1 MKNVFFAVLMAV
13 LAVLP
18 VFPGGSGE
26 TKKQE
31 SNAVKEPETKKPV
44 ELVYYRYA
52 NKTHNLYQVPV
63 IEAFEKANPDVKIKS
78 VEVTSG
84 AYEGLAQKTLL
95 AFASGIYPD
104 TAQVGYTYM
113 PTMVGSGRA
122 VALDEFMD
130 SDPKFDKSNLYPA
143 MMDLGSLSGKHYMIP
158 LGTSTPVLLI
168 NVDLF
173 KAVGLDPARPPKSWA
188 EARDAAAKLKAAG
201 YQGIL
206 WGWSITGNWI
216 FQTLL
221 ENAGGR
227 MAYPGNAKVD
237 FNGEAGVK
245 TMEYL
250 ADLARSGL
258 MPVTDQLIQ
267 TFVAGKLG
275 MLVDS
280 TFQRVNTPG
289 QAKFPVVL
297 APVPTPT
304 GKEPIVPAGGNG
316 IMMFAKDAEKRKIAW
331 RFLRFVTEGEASR
344 LVAETSGY
352 TPANQKMVEILKKE
366 HAKDPN
372 FTMTLDQVA
381 RVVPWHAWPGQS
393 SNKIDQMLKDMQ
405 ESILL
410 GKKKPKEALDETA
423 EQVNALLAK

>member
-1 MKNVFFAVLMAV
+1 MKRLLIAAAIVVLGA
-13 LAVLP
+13 LP
-18 VFPGGSGE
+18 AYSGGSGE
-26 TKKQE
+26 
-31 SNAVKEPETKKPV
+31 AVKKETKPV

-63 IEAFEKANPDVKIKS
+63 MEAFEKANPDVKIKS
-78 VEVTSG
+78 VEIASG
-84 AYEGLAQKTLL
+84 GYESLAQKTLL
-95 AFASGIYPD
+95 AFASGMYPD

-130 SDPKFDKSNLYPA
+130 SDPKFDKNNLFPA
-143 MMDLGSLSGKHYMIP
+143 MMKLGSLSGKHYMIP
-158 LGTSTPVLLI
+158 LGTSTPVMLI

-173 KAVGLDPARPPKSWA
+173 KAVGLDPERPPKTWV
-188 EARDAAAKLKAAG
+188 EARTAAEKLKAAG

-221 ENAGGR
+221 ENSGGR
-227 MAYPGNAKVD
+227 MANPENSKVA
-237 FNGEAGVK
+237 FNGEAGLK

-250 ADLARSGL
+250 AGLAADGL
-258 MPVTDQLIQ
+258 MPVTDQMIQ

-289 QAKFPVVL
+289 QAKFPVRL
-297 APVPTPT
+297 APVPTPA
-304 GKEPIVPAGGNG
+304 GKDPIVPAGGNG
-316 IMMFAKDAEKRKIAW
+316 IMMFAKDPEKRKTAW
-331 RFLRFVTEGEASR
+331 RFLRYVTEAEASR

-352 TPANQKMVEILKKE
+352 TPANQKMVELLKKE
-366 HAKDPN
+366 HAKDAN

-381 RVVPWHAWPGQS
+381 RVVPWHAWPGKN
-393 SNKIDQMLKDMQ
+393 SNKIDQLLKDMQ
-405 ESILL
+405 EQILL
-410 GKKKPKEALDETA
+410 GKKPAKEALDETA
-423 EQVNALLAK
+423 EKINALLAN